1 MKTKTILTNN
11 LCENNIDSLYVKLCK
26 LLEDNGQHIV
36 SRGMAVKELIGV
48 SIVLTEPK
56 RRFLEN
62 SARNLKLYYAIGE
75 FLWYLRGSNDLSEI
89 EYYAPSM
96 AKFSDDGSILQ
107 GAYGPKIVP
116 LIDDLIQLL
125 KNDTGTRRAVIPL
138 YSADDLGKES
148 KDIPCTLSL
157 EFLIRNNKLHL
168 ITNMRSNDIFL
179 GLPYDIFSFT
189 MLQEYIAYQLG
200 VDLGCYYH
208 YVGSLHVYQRNFKKI
223 EEISQMSPHETAIFN
238 KSDSIFKNFSE
249 IIDLEES
256 IRKNKTFNHN
266 LNLLMESDFQKIKT
280 ELENYRY
287 SREKNV
293 ERKTDIYMRY

>member
-1 MKTKTILTNN
+1 
-11 LCENNIDSLYVKLCK
+11 
-26 LLEDNGQHIV
+26 
-36 SRGMAVKELIGV
+36 
-48 SIVLTEPK
+48 
-56 RRFLEN
+56 
-62 SARNLKLYYAIGE
+62 
-75 FLWYLRGSNDLSEI
+75 
-89 EYYAPSM
+89 M

-256 IRKNKTFNHN
+256 IRK
-266 LNLLMESDFQKIKT
+266 
-280 ELENYRY
+280 
-287 SREKNV
+287 
-293 ERKTDIYMRY
+293 